1 MTKPLRLAMP
11 TVAAWIDDLRAA
23 FGDDQINLQIKAC
36 IAGQPTFWARENGH
50 EIGTRAPYDANKAIA
65 MSDTV
70 VSSKNATAA
79 QRESRKGKY

>member
-23 FGDDQINLQIKAC
+23 FGDNQINPQIKAG
-36 IAGQPTFWARENGH
+36 IDGQPTFWATESGH
-50 EIGTRAPYDANKAIA
+50 QIGTRAPYDANKAIA

>member
-23 FGDDQINLQIKAC
+23 FGDDQINPQIKAG